1 MTEEFTELKETTLAD
16 AEAARMNVGALVEL
30 LEGCPHDYKLSAG
43 LFVGLLLSVNQYLD
57 NVVVDLRTQAG
68 VPPLH
73 LVAARAR

>member
-1 MTEEFTELKETTLAD
+1 MKTTAIDETTLAD

-43 LFVGLLLSVNQYLD
+43 LFVGLLQSVNYHLD
-57 NVVVDLRTQAG
+57 NVVTDLRTQAR

-73 LVAARAR
+73 LVAATAQ